1 MRGIYAAAVLA
12 GFATAG
18 FQAAVTQA
26 HAADV
31 VVTEYKADPC
41 GAPFAIGLAKGFFK
55 EANAGIT
62 GVVSGSGGGT
72 SLRDAMASDLGYGSV
87 APSAAVA
94 AILHG
99 QDIKIID
106 IGSLSLA
113 DIYIIVMPD
122 SPIKTMKDLVG
133 KKWGISH
140 PKSLGEMVA
149 VMTMAKLG
157 VKTKQSDRVAL
168 GSLGGALTAMEHGT
182 VDVTDVPTLLY
193 HVKGEGKYRV
203 LARGSQLPALPTCV
217 GIASTATMKNH
228 PERLRAILSA
238 RRKAVQYLY
247 AHPDESVKILAKVYA
262 PMTEASVKKVV
273 DELVKDKFWGEGEIH
288 THLLENTVQAMRYVG
303 MVNGKVDLTK
313 LFDTSFL
320 PKDLQKV
327 EK

>member
-1 MRGIYAAAVLA
+1 MAMNRAFALIAASLIAGSTLA
-12 GFATAG
+12 LS
-18 FQAAVTQA
+18 QAK
-26 HAADV
+26 AADV

-41 GAPFAIGLAKGFFK
+41 GAPFAIGLAEGYFK
-55 EANAGIT
+55 EANAPIT
-62 GVVSGSGGGT
+62 GVISGSGGGT
-72 SLRDAMASDLGYGSV
+72 SLRDTMASDLGYGSV

-113 DIYIIVMPD
+113 DIYIIVMPN
-122 SPIKTMKDLVG
+122 SPIKTMKDLDG

-157 VKTKQSDRVAL
+157 QKTKQSDRVAL
-168 GSLGGALTAMEHGT
+168 GSLGGALTALEHGA

-217 GIASTATMKNH
+217 GVATTAMMKNH
-228 PERLRAILSA
+228 PDQLRAILKA
-238 RRKAVQYLY
+238 RRKAVKFIY
-247 AHPDESVKILAKVYA
+247 AHPDESAKILAKVYA
-262 PMTEASVKKVV
+262 PMTLASVKKVV
-273 DELVKDKFWGEGEIH
+273 DELVKEKFWGEGEIQ
-288 THLLENTVQAMRYVG
+288 THLLTNTVQAMRYVG
-303 MVNGKVDLTK
+303 MVKGDVDVK
-313 LFDTSFL
+313 KMVNTSFL
-320 PKDLQKV
+320 PKDLQAIQK
-327 EK
+327 